1 MVGIICRKFGTHHK
15 AIIGSEESKEIYILI
30 RDCMHKA
37 TLVDSFLKK
46 YSIFRKGGLHTT
58 SFLSIS

>member
-46 YSIFRKGGLHTT
+46 YLKVW
-58 SFLSIS
+58 